1 MYRSP
6 DPAPTPTPAT
16 ELVRGNDVFN
26 GRLYAELH
34 LHLGGAIQP
43 RILYVHLQR
52 RKHVLLERFPDY
64 DDFEAYFRRPRR
76 DLASYLDMHKLVEV
90 IQRPDALPDFLFK
103 LVRGAYLFEELAYL
117 ELRYCPYFRTDPDA
131 DDARRIA
138 QMDAVVET
146 VAASSRHPQ
155 YPLVLRQILC
165 MHSTLPDAVNR
176 AIVELAGRARDLGV
190 VAVDLAGPDTAY
202 ADRLDAIVA
211 WFTRARQLGLRTT
224 GHLFETPRD
233 CHPELLPVLDRIG
246 HGIQIPLLY
255 PHLLPEIAR
264 RGQCLEVCPTSYLRT
279 GTLQRYDQLRPVFER
294 CAQAGVDVVLC
305 TDNAGLHMTRL
316 PAEFEN
322 LLIHEVIDF
331 PTMLKCQDAA
341 FQHAFDW
348 PFGKPARVLL
358 AR

>member
-1 MYRSP
+1 M
-6 DPAPTPTPAT
+6 
-16 ELVRGNDVFN
+16 FN

-34 LHLGGAIQP
+34 LHLGGALQP

-52 RKHVLLERFPDY
+52 RKHALLERFPDY
-64 DDFEAYFRRPRR
+64 DDFEAFFRRPRR
-76 DLASYLDMHKLVEV
+76 DLASYLEMHKLVEQ
-90 IQRPDALPDFLFK
+90 IQRPDTLPDFLFK
-103 LVRGAYLFEELAYL
+103 LVRGAYLFEELAYI
-117 ELRYCPYFRTDPDA
+117 ELRYCPYFRTDPA
-131 DDARRIA
+131 LPEPARIA
-138 QMDAVVET
+138 QMESIVRT
-146 VAASSRHPQ
+146 VADAARQPH
-155 YPLVLRQILC
+155 YPVVLRQILC
-165 MHSTLPDAVNR
+165 MHSTLPGEVNR
-176 AIVELAGRARDLGV
+176 AIVELAAAARPLGV

-202 ADRLDAIVA
+202 AERLEEIAT

-233 CHPELLPVLDRIG
+233 CHPELLPLLDRIG
-246 HGIQIPLLY
+246 HGIQIPLLH
-255 PHLLPEIAR
+255 PHLLPEVAR

-294 CAQAGVDVVLC
+294 CADAGVDVVLC

-331 PTMLKCQDAA
+331 PTMLACQDAA
-341 FQHAFDW
+341 FRHAFDW
-348 PFGKPARVLL
+348 PFGGPARHLL